1 MQYLKKLIVVL
12 VIVITCFSLG
22 IVANAD
28 DNATGGDG
36 DTSSA
41 ASGYGW
47 YNSPEHL
54 WKVSLY
60 VGKSDTA
67 SKSSNLIND
76 FYQVGN
82 THIYLKNTNWS
93 LRSGTKKSE
102 AKRS

>member
-41 ASGYGW
+41 ASG
-47 YNSPEHL
+47 
-54 WKVSLY
+54 
-60 VGKSDTA
+60 
-67 SKSSNLIND
+67 
-76 FYQVGN
+76 
-82 THIYLKNTNWS
+82 
-93 LRSGTKKSE
+93 
-102 AKRS
+102 